1 MASVKYNYLNK
12 EKKTVKFNLLLK
24 PSISEKLDE
33 LVDEGKIRSKG
44 DLINSLLEEFIN
56 NLD

>member
-1 MASVKYNYLNK
+1 MASAKYNYLNK